1 MMLRAV
7 LTAASHGRLSILI
20 FHRILERAD
29 PLLPFEPYAR
39 QFDDVLAHV
48 KRQFNVLP
56 LREAVVRLKA
66 RTLPSRALCLTFD
79 DGYADNL
86 TVAAPLLVK
95 YALPATV
102 FVATGYLGTSMWND
116 RVIEAIRA
124 TRKPELDLACMGLQ
138 RYALSSLDDRRHLI
152 DVVLT
157 SIRYLPYSDREK
169 RVQDI
174 VDIAETAPAPS
185 RMLTEGSLRDLA
197 ALGIDIGAHTV
208 THPILARTA
217 ARDAWS
223 EIMESRQHLERVLSR
238 PIELFAYPNGRPNT
252 DYGREHVRM
261 VREAGFAAAV
271 TTAYGAASASTDVFQ
286 LPRFAPWSYHPTKFD
301 LLALRNVRQAGSV
314 AMEPAA

>member
-39 QFDDVLAHV
+39 QFDDVLAHI

-56 LREAVVRLKA
+56 LREAVGRLKA
-66 RTLPSRALCLTFD
+66 GRLPSRALCLTFD
-79 DGYADNL
+79 DGYADNF

-95 YALPATV
+95 HSLPATV
-102 FVATGYLGTSMWND
+102 FVATGYLGNSMWND

-124 TRKPELDLACMGLQ
+124 TRKPELDLACIGLE
-138 RYALSSLDDRRHLI
+138 RYALSSFDDRRNLI
-152 DVVLT
+152 DVVLR
-157 SIRYLPYSDREK
+157 SIRYVPFSDREK

-174 VDIAETAPAPS
+174 VDIAETEPTPS
-185 RMLTEGSLRDLA
+185 KMLTESSLRDLA

-208 THPILARTA
+208 THPILARTTV
-217 ARDAWS
+217 RDAWS
-223 EIMESRQHLERVLSR
+223 EIMESKQRLEKLLSR
-238 PIELFAYPNGRPNT
+238 SIDLFAYPNGRPNT
-252 DYGREHVRM
+252 DYSHEHVRM

-271 TTAYGAASASTDVFQ
+271 TTAYGAAGASTDLFQ
-286 LPRFAPWSYHPTKFD
+286 LPRFTPWSYHPMKFD

-314 AMEPAA
+314 AMERA